1 MHSFVPN
8 PIRGLDGSRIIK
20 KAMTDQD
27 FDYLSI
33 SRLIAQEA
41 DWRNALDI
49 LIKFIRKGLIYDNLA
64 VYLNDPDDP
73 RQQDVIFA
81 RAVGRGQAAEADVSW
96 GEQVATQVVSTGK
109 KVVSEP
115 LPGGDPTDR
124 VARLQRPYLLGLPLR
139 TPDRVMGALVFVRF
153 GGPPYT
159 PDHINQSQFAAHQIG
174 FLLERRALMSVIRRL
189 DEARRQIQLQED
201 FIATMSHELRTPLG
215 FIKGYSTTLLRRD
228 TKWDADTTREFLEII
243 EDEADHLTDLIETIL
258 QSARL
263 QSHTLELNFQPVRLD
278 SLVSDVL
285 VRCKSRN
292 PNLSVAVVGNASP
305 LMQADAVRVAQVLE
319 NFFGNAI
326 KYAPGSPIEIEIN
339 EVDDSARIRFS
350 DFGPGIPPEHL
361 PHIFERFYRV
371 SGVGR
376 AGTGLGLFICKQIV
390 EAHHGSISVMSQ
402 PGQGTTFTVSLPLR
416 QAVGQ

>member
-1 MHSFVPN
+1 
-8 PIRGLDGSRIIK
+8 
-20 KAMTDQD
+20 MTDPE

-33 SRLIAQEA
+33 SRLIAQES
-41 DWRNALDI
+41 DWRSALDI

-73 RQQDVIFA
+73 KQQDVIFA
-81 RAVGRGQAAEADVSW
+81 RAVGRGQSAEADVSW
-96 GEQVATQVVSTGK
+96 GEQVATQVVATGK
-109 KVVSEP
+109 KVMVEP
-115 LPGGDPTDR
+115 PPGGDPADR
-124 VARLQRPYLLGLPLR
+124 EERLKRPYLLGLPLR
-139 TPDRVMGALVFVRF
+139 TPERVMGALVFVRF

-159 PDHINQSQFAAHQIG
+159 LEHVNRAQFAAYQIG
-174 FLLERRALMSVIRRL
+174 FILERRALMSVIRRL
-189 DEARRQIQLQED
+189 DEAKRQIQLQED

-228 TKWDADTTREFLEII
+228 TKWDEETTREFLGII
-243 EDEADHLTDLIETIL
+243 EEEADHLTELIETIL

-278 SLVSDVL
+278 SLVNDVL
-285 VRCKSRN
+285 VRTKARH
-292 PNLSVAVVGNASP
+292 PNLDVTVIGHASP
-305 LMQADAVRVAQVLE
+305 LAHVDAVRIAQVLD

-326 KYAPGSPIEIEIN
+326 KYAPGAKIEVEIS
-339 EVDDSARIRFS
+339 ELDGTAHIRFT

-371 SGVGR
+371 SGTGR
-376 AGTGLGLFICKQIV
+376 TGTGLGLFICKQIV
-390 EAHHGSISVMSQ
+390 EAHRGSISVTST
-402 PGQGTTFTVSLPLR
+402 PGKGTTFIVVLPLH